1 MIKQVSG
8 DQTCIHT
15 RSWASV
21 RKVGLRRRGGGTG
34 DRRPHQEG
42 LQASQQDPMRSSVQG
57 GGDCQVMGT
66 RGEAPPPTKSSH
78 DTSACPRL
86 STVMSAL
93 HSVLL
98 FPFPT
103 HVST

>member
-8 DQTCIHT
+8 DQTYIHT

-34 DRRPHQEG
+34 DRRPHQER
-42 LQASQQDPMRSSVQG
+42 LQASQQDLMRSSTQG
-57 GGDCQVMGT
+57 GGNCRAMGT
-66 RGEAPPPTKSSH
+66 RGEAPPSTKSSH
-78 DTSACPRL
+78 DTSGCPRP
-86 STVMSAL
+86 STIKSAL